1 MSEFNARRRKQLEE
15 EAQQAKRNHHNQRV
29 LNEMK
34 KEKQQQTTTASAATP
49 TSTDRGLSQS
59 ELLARI
65 ERLNRSVERITALM
79 KELRGE
85 VELSTSTDKGVTR

>member
-34 KEKQQQTTTASAATP
+34 KEKQQQTTTTTATP
-49 TSTDRGLSQS
+49 MSTDRLSQS
-59 ELLARI
+59 ELIARI
-65 ERLNRSVERITALM
+65 DRLNRSVERITALM

-85 VELSTSTDKGVTR
+85 VELSTSNDKGVTR

>member
-15 EAQQAKRNHHNQRV
+15 EAQQAKRNQHNQRV

-34 KEKQQQTTTASAATP
+34 KEKQQQSTTTSSATP
-49 TSTDRGLSQS
+49 TSTDRLSQA
-59 ELLARI
+59 ELIARI
-65 ERLNRSVERITALM
+65 DRLNRSVERITALM

-85 VELSTSTDKGVTR
+85 VELSSSTDKGVTR